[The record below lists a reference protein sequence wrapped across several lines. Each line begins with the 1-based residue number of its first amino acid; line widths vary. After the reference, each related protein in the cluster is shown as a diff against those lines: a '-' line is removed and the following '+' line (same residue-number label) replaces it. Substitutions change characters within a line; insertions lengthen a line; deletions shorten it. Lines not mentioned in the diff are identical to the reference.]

1 VAKPAAKDEQGSE
14 HQGEDEYMALSIGI
28 DYNRGHGKTCLME
41 NGQVTELHS
50 FMDAAALLAYLEHT
64 CALYPEPVVA
74 LASASD
80 ESLPSL
86 QEDTNSFLI
95 AIDSINLKNHRIP
108 AVEHLP
114 TIPTHRKLKQ
124 AALGTP
130 AKLCTVAAL
139 LHHMREQEALWS
151 EMNFLYLEVG
161 ENARTIIVAEGGRIV
176 NGIGGRVCAGM
187 DNRESQKQCYL
198 NGSSKD
204 TPPYAGE
211 HIENALCNREPT
223 QALELAFWERL
234 TQDLA
239 GLMAIHHF
247 EDIVVAGQSSLK
259 NAVIDRFGDTYQFYL
274 YPQSEPHQEG
284 FETAIGAALIAE
296 GLYYPGLAGEVVER
310 LQIREVSVPFS
321 STSPYGGA
329 TAPTL

>member
-1 VAKPAAKDEQGSE
+1 
-14 HQGEDEYMALSIGI
+14 MALSIGI

-187 DNRESQKQCYL
+187 DNRESQKQ
-198 NGSSKD
+198 
-204 TPPYAGE
+204 
-211 HIENALCNREPT
+211 
-223 QALELAFWERL
+223 ELAFWERL

>member
-1 VAKPAAKDEQGSE
+1 
-14 HQGEDEYMALSIGI
+14 
-28 DYNRGHGKTCLME
+28 
-41 NGQVTELHS
+41 
-50 FMDAAALLAYLEHT
+50 MDAAALLAYLEHT

-80 ESLPSL
+80 ESLSSL
-86 QEDTNSFLI
+86 QENTRDLLI
-95 AIDSINLKNHRIP
+95 AIDSINLKNHCIP
-108 AVEHLP
+108 PVKHLP

-130 AKLCTVAAL
+130 AKLCTVATL
-139 LHHMREQEALWS
+139 LYHTREQEALWS

-161 ENARTIIVAEGGRIV
+161 ENTRTIIVVEGGRIV
-176 NGIGGRVCAGM
+176 NGIGGRVCTGM
-187 DNRESQKQCYL
+187 DKRESQKQGYL
-198 NGSSKD
+198 NSSSKD

-211 HIENALCNREPT
+211 HTENALSNGELT
-223 QALELAFWERL
+223 QALEPAFWEGL

-247 EDIVVAGQSSLK
+247 EDIVVTGQSSLK

-296 GLYYPGLAGEVVER
+296 GLYYPGLTAEVVEQ
-310 LQIREVSVPFS
+310 LQIREACVPYS
-321 STSPYGGA
+321 STSAYGA